1 MAITMDRFAQGMT
14 FAEYVAQMS
23 ENKEKFLA
31 NYEKVQIRAADQAD
45 ICGIGVPLNVL
56 ILTEDW
62 CGDALTYVP
71 VLGRL
76 AACAGNWN
84 LRIFK
89 RDENLDL
96 ADQYLNFGKYRSVPV
111 VVFFDEQMRELGRF
125 IERPAS
131 VNRERQ
137 QVIDA
142 VAREHAEV
150 QPGLRYNDQSDAGKE
165 LLTAPLRE
173 LRLSRQAAWEQ
184 AAIEEVCAALANV
197 RAAA

>member
-1 MAITMDRFAQGMT
+1 MAVTIDRFAQGMT
-14 FAEYVAQMS
+14 FEQYVAQMS
-23 ENKEKFLA
+23 ENRDKFMA
-31 NYEKVQIRAADQAD
+31 NYEKVQISAADRAA

-96 ADQYLNFGKYRSVPV
+96 ADQYLNFGKFRSVPV

-137 QVIDA
+137 QVIDGI
-142 VAREHAEV
+142 AREHAEV
-150 QPGLRYNDQSDAGKE
+150 QPGLRYNDQSDAGKD
-165 LLTAPLRE
+165 LLAGPLRE

-184 AAIEEVCAALANV
+184 AAIDEVCAALANV